1 MIYHFNS
8 KQNSSNTFPIQL
20 VVMPLNMQMAKNSGP
35 MLNQGDKQR
44 GQVIYAPN
52 ITEGGYKIQG
62 KF

>member
-1 MIYHFNS
+1 
-8 KQNSSNTFPIQL
+8 
-20 VVMPLNMQMAKNSGP
+20 MPLNMQMAKNSGP